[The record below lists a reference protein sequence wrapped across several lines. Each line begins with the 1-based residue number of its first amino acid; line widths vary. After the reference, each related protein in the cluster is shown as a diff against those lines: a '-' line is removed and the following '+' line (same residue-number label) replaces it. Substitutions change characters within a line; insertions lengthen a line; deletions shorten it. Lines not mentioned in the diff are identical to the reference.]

1 MKKLIKR
8 IFELILVITLII
20 CAVIVGK
27 WYFGMKNEE
36 QVTDKIQNTVES
48 QSNEDYFSREAWNT
62 LYSQNPDLVGYIHT
76 ENNEINLPIVQ
87 SVEVP
92 Y

>member
-62 LYSQNPDLVGYIHT
+62 LY
-76 ENNEINLPIVQ
+76 
-87 SVEVP
+87 
-92 Y
+92 

>member
-8 IFELILVITLII
+8 IFELILIITLII

-36 QVTDKIQNTVES
+36 HVTDEIQNTVES
-48 QSNEDYFSREAWNT
+48 KSNEDYFSREF
-62 LYSQNPDLVGYIHT
+62 QQEVF
-76 ENNEINLPIVQ
+76 INGNAICIL
-87 SVEVP
+87 
-92 Y
+92 